1 MGWCLC
7 ALARAERREV
17 RIPEPLAV
25 LIDRFASILS
35 AVLGLTGVMFV
46 LKGVARLSP
55 DLIAKVSQTYLE
67 FNVTQIQNLASQKAD
82 FVTGAVLILIAC
94 LIQTGALLF
103 LREPFLIFEDYWH
116 AAGLAVVTSVIIVI
130 VFFGVNR
137 GMSKHYQEQAKF
149 SLAKSY
155 FQAVLK
161 QDLILLQHLKTTEDV
176 AASLFGIEKEPAES
190 GKEFLSR
197 LAKRFDISL
206 PRELHLEEER
216 SPG

>member
-1 MGWCLC
+1 M
-7 ALARAERREV
+7 
-17 RIPEPLAV
+17 
-25 LIDRFASILS
+25 LIDRFASIVS
-35 AVLGLTGVMFV
+35 AIMGFTGVMFV

-94 LIQTGALLF
+94 LIQTCALIF
-103 LREPFLIFEDYWH
+103 LREPFPIFEDYWR
-116 AAGLAVVTSVIIVI
+116 AASVAATTGFLVMI

-137 GMSKHYQEQAKF
+137 GMSKHYQERAKF

-161 QDLILLQHLKTTEDV
+161 QDPILSQHLKTTEDV
-176 AASLFGIEKEPAES
+176 AASLFGIEKEPDES
-190 GKEFLSR
+190 DKDFLNR
-197 LAKRFDISL
+197 LAKRFEISL
-206 PRELHLEEER
+206 PKELHFEEER

>member
-1 MGWCLC
+1 MGWSLC
-7 ALARAERREV
+7 ALARPERDEV
-17 RIPEPLAV
+17 RIREPLAV

-116 AAGLAVVTSVIIVI
+116 AAGLAVATGVILMI

-161 QDLILLQHLKTTEDV
+161 QDPILSQHLKTTEDV
-176 AASLFGIEKEPAES
+176 AASLFGIEKQPAES

-206 PRELHLEEER
+206 PKELHLEED